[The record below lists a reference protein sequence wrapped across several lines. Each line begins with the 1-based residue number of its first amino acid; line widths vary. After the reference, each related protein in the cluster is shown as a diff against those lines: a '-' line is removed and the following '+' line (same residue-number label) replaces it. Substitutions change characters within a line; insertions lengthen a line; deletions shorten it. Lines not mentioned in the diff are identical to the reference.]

1 MTEDTNRTQA
11 DIAET
16 DALTRGD
23 AWLFAPLL
31 VVLVALPLAM
41 VSVVSVSLWYAAQ
54 RLDLSL
60 TQPAPSS
67 FATRWPDQTLPEKTI
82 VR

>member
-1 MTEDTNRTQA
+1 MTENTNRTEA
-11 DIAET
+11 NIAET

-41 VSVVSVSLWYAAQ
+41 VSVVSVSLWYAAH

-60 TQPAPSS
+60 TQPVPSS
-67 FATRWPDQTLPEKTI
+67 FATRWPDQALPTV